1 MEAFSDSAKKSKSL
15 TTQTDDELKSK
26 VVLLKR
32 KPGDFDPE
40 RVSWWEK
47 GERVPFL
54 FVALA
59 FDLVSGESGRIVIT
73 DILCNMLRTVIA
85 TTPDDLVATVYLAA
99 NEIAPAHE
107 GVELG
112 IGEGSIV
119 KTISEAFGRTEAH
132 VKNLNTVSMYD
143 QFSKKKNP

>member
-1 MEAFSDSAKKSKSL
+1 MSNARTSSAAKKKKKNTPPPQASTSSPSPIKRKTQDPDSAKVEAFSDSAKKSKSL

-73 DILCNMLRTVIA
+73 DMIFCVIC
-85 TTPDDLVATVYLAA
+85 
-99 NEIAPAHE
+99 
-107 GVELG
+107 
-112 IGEGSIV
+112 
-119 KTISEAFGRTEAH
+119 
-132 VKNLNTVSMYD
+132 
-143 QFSKKKNP
+143 